1 MATRRKLRKSGK
13 SSRKHQRTFRRKNR
27 VKQRKHSRR
36 RRRVM
41 RGGGISFTEFT
52 KFINEIE
59 QKEFSVE
66 VINFLKI
73 FNNQKI
79 FDYVNTILDNNI
91 TTAEAT
97 SKTATAKTARAE
109 TATAEATAEA
119 ATAEAARAQET
130 LRMAEQT
137 AIAEAKAKAI
147 AAEGAARAKAIAE
160 AKAKAIAAEGA
171 ARAKAREEAA
181 RAKEREEAAGEKA
194 RNYVEGKTFDQV
206 KELIS
211 STEQSAIKKLDE
223 LQNTLTSN
231 KICSNPPLKSH
242 IIKVI
247 ESLKS
252 LYHELPLSDEILEQ
266 LFQSVNCHAGQ
277 FKSLFIDKIN
287 TESAKTLGIDV
298 YSYKII
304 KRAISNEQSVSDY
317 IQQQHKRLQQQ
328 KASMHFMGSSH
339 M

>member
-137 AIAEAKAKAI
+137 
-147 AAEGAARAKAIAE
+147 AIAE